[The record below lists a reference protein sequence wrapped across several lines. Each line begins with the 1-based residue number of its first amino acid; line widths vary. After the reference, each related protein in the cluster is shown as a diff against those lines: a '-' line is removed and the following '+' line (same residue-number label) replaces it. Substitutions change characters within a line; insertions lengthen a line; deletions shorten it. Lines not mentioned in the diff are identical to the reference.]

1 MLQSSNFMNDIGGDC
16 CDYERGVG
24 LDRGCVPS
32 HVYKLGRC
40 RGRGGRV
47 AEPEPNFLGGSR
59 SQTFWAEA
67 GAKLFCQLGILL
79 RSVRTFVQPKT
90 QIRGRK
96 RLRIF

>member
-40 RGRGGRV
+40 RGRGGRD
-47 AEPEPNFLGGSR
+47 AEPEPSFLGGSR
-59 SQTFWAEA
+59 SQTFLSTRDLA
-67 GAKLFCQLGILL
+67 
-79 RSVRTFVQPKT
+79 P
-90 QIRGRK
+90 
-96 RLRIF
+96 